1 MLEHSAMESKHLRG
15 VELRSIAGLLC
26 LFLIACKAIFAQS
39 QPSTPLTPAWT
50 EQVNVAI
57 LRALAESGTPS
68 ASVAIVLNGKL
79 AYAGAFG
86 KANLSSGAPATPE
99 TRYQLASISKSIT
112 ANALLL
118 LEQDGK
124 LSLSDPV
131 SRYLPG
137 LTHADRVTVRE
148 LLEHTAGY
156 PEHYPQTYPAGPRT
170 SPTTPD
176 QIIAEWGHHPL
187 LFPPGSEF
195 HYSNL
200 NYVIAG
206 RIAEK
211 VANEPLF
218 PFIQRRIF
226 GPLGMTST
234 INLDEI
240 TSTNPDIAVGYVR
253 PALASLQPAPAEGRG
268 WSFGAGL
275 VVTTATDLAR
285 WDEAFLAGKLL
296 ASKQALEE
304 VSTPVLA
311 NGNRSDYALGLSVS
325 KAGGRTTYS
334 HVGQGLGFLAVNRLY
349 PSEHAAIVVLTND
362 SSALTFS
369 HIADRIEYLVV
380 PPSQQEVGARVMFA
394 SVQKGSPDRSRFSK
408 DLNEYFDARMVQQY
422 MDSLGPLGEP
432 ESFALRSKSEAD
444 GIATVVY
451 DIVAG
456 GHRLRLIEQMLSDGM
471 IESYQ
476 IQEAAR

>member
-1 MLEHSAMESKHLRG
+1 M
-15 VELRSIAGLLC
+15 RSIAGLLC
-26 LFLIACKAIFAQS
+26 LSLIPCGAISAQS
-39 QPSTPLTPAWT
+39 QPSSSLNPAWT
-50 EQVNVAI
+50 EQVDVAV
-57 LRALAESGTPS
+57 LRALAEDGTPS
-68 ASVAIVLNGKL
+68 ASIAILLNGEL
-79 AYAGAFG
+79 AYAAAFG
-86 KANLSSGAPATPE
+86 DANLSSGDPATPE

-112 ANALLL
+112 ATALLL

-124 LSLSDPV
+124 LSLNDPV
-131 SRYLPG
+131 SRWLPG
-137 LTHADRVTVRE
+137 LTQADRVTVRD

-156 PEHYPQTYPAGPRT
+156 PDHYPQTYPAGPRT
-170 SPTTPD
+170 RPTTPD
-176 QIIAEWGHHPL
+176 EIIAEWGHHPL

-211 VANEPLF
+211 AANEPLF
-218 PFIQRRIF
+218 AFMQRRIF

-240 TSTNPDIAVGYVR
+240 TSTSPNIAVGYVR

-296 ASKQALEE
+296 APRQALEE

-311 NGNRSDYALGLSVS
+311 DGSRSDYALGLSVS
-325 KAGGRTTYS
+325 KAGGQTTYS

-349 PSEHAAIVVLTND
+349 PYEHAAIVVLTND

-380 PPSQQEVGARVMFA
+380 PPSPQDADARAIFA
-394 SVQKGSPDRSRFSK
+394 SVQKGSPDRRRFSK
-408 DLNEYFDARMVQQY
+408 DLNEYFDARMARQY
-422 MDSLGPLGEP
+422 MHSLGPLGRP
-432 ESFALRSKSEAD
+432 ESFVLRSQSEAD
-444 GIATVVY
+444 GIASVVY

-456 GHRLRLIEQMLSDGM
+456 GHRLRLIEQLLRDGTV
-471 IESYQ
+471 ESYQ
-476 IQEAAR
+476 VQEAAH